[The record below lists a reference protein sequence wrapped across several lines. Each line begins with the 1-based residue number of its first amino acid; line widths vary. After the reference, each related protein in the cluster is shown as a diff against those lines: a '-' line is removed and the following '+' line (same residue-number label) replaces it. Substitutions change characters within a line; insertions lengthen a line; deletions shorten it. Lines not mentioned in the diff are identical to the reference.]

1 MIKYIKTWFN
11 YTTNCFARG
20 LIRCMKIHY
29 SMLSLVTIV
38 TWRTL

>member
-20 LIRCMKIHY
+20 LIRCMKIHIY
-29 SMLSLVTIV
+29 TYMYVCI
-38 TWRTL
+38 